1 MLPCLPLAGS
11 QLNNTFLY
19 VIAVLIWGSTWLA
32 IEFQLGVVQP
42 EVSIVYRY
50 LGATVVLFLWCKY
63 KGLNLSFNVRSH
75 KWFALMGLLMF
86 SLNYILAYRAQIYI
100 TSALSAIAFSAMLWM
115 NILNARIF
123 FGVRVGLRIFLGAAL
138 GITGII
144 VLFGPQVSEVSLA
157 DGVFF
162 GSALAVVGAL
172 MASFGNMASQAAQK
186 EKLPVVQSNAWS
198 MLYGGVFTGVV
209 VLVRGQEFNFDWSPG
224 YVISLL
230 YLTVF
235 GSVVAFGAYLTL
247 LGRIGAHRAGYAT
260 VMFPVVALVL
270 SVLFE
275 GLALSGSILLGFAL
289 VLAGNL
295 LVMMRSSKS
304 DA

>member
-1 MLPCLPLAGS
+1 
-11 QLNNTFLY
+11 
-19 VIAVLIWGSTWLA
+19 
-32 IEFQLGVVQP
+32 
-42 EVSIVYRY
+42 
-50 LGATVVLFLWCKY
+50 
-63 KGLNLSFNVRSH
+63 
-75 KWFALMGLLMF
+75 MGLLMF

-123 FGVRVGLRIFLGAAL
+123 FGVRVSLRIYLGAFLGIV
-138 GITGII
+138 GIV
-144 VLFGPQVSEVSLA
+144 VLFGPQVSEVSLS

-162 GSALAVVGAL
+162 GSVLAVVGAL
-172 MASFGNMASQAAQK
+172 MASFGNMASQAAQN

-198 MLYGGVFTGVV
+198 MLYGGLFTGVV
-209 VLVRGQEFNFDWSPG
+209 VLVRGQEFSFDPSPG
-224 YVISLL
+224 YVISLI

-270 SVLFE
+270 SILFE
-275 GLALSGSILLGFAL
+275 GLALDWSILLGFAL

-295 LVMMRSSKS
+295 LVLMQGR
-304 DA
+304 AR